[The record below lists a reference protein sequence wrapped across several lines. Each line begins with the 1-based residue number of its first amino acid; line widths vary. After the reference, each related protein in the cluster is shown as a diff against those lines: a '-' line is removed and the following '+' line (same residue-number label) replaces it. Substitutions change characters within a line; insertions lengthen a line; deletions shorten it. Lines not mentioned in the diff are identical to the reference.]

1 MKIVILAPHPD
12 DEVFGC
18 GGSILKWLD
27 EGHDVHIIYVT
38 DNRALISWGQKSGEL
53 IEEEA
58 KQFLNLNEDEIA
70 EIGLKEAEDVAEA
83 FGFVKSKVNLLK
95 FHDLDAINQIEIG
108 TSLSKEIMKDTQR
121 IVIPPS
127 DKDGH
132 PDHHAT
138 HLIAKRVATELGLTN
153 VEFYIYYMNPM
164 NAPKEKRAK
173 IRMAEYREKLYE
185 IMSLYKTQLC
195 LKAANFGW
203 PTLKQRRTEYFGV
216 FKYEDMEKYSDF

>member
-12 DEVFGC
+12 DEVYGC
-18 GGSILKWLD
+18 GGSILKWID

-58 KQFLNLNEDEIA
+58 NQFLNLNEEEIA
-70 EIGLKEAEDVAEA
+70 VIGLKEAEEVAEA
-83 FGFVKSKVNLLK
+83 FGFVKSKVHLLK
-95 FHDLDAINQIEIG
+95 FHDLDAINQLDLGI
-108 TSLSKEIMKDTQR
+108 SLSKEILKNTQR
-121 IVIPPS
+121 IVIPHS

-138 HLIAKRVATELGLTN
+138 YLIARQGATELGLTN
-153 VEFYIYYMNPM
+153 VEFYVYYMNPM
-164 NAPKEKRAK
+164 NAPKEKRAQ

-185 IMSLYKTQLC
+185 IMSIYKTQLC
-195 LKAANFGW
+195 LKAANMGW
-203 PTLKQRRTEYFGV
+203 PTLKRRRVERFGV
-216 FKYEDMEKYSDF
+216 FKLEDTEKYSDF

>member
-12 DEVFGC
+12 DEVYGC
-18 GGSILKWLD
+18 GGSILKWID

-58 KQFLNLNEDEIA
+58 NQFLNLNEEEIA
-70 EIGLKEAEDVAEA
+70 VIGLKEAEEVAEA
-83 FGFVKSKVNLLK
+83 FGFVKSKVHLLK
-95 FHDLDAINQIEIG
+95 FHDLDAINQLDLGI
-108 TSLSKEIMKDTQR
+108 SLSKEILKNTQR
-121 IVIPPS
+121 IVIPHS

-138 HLIAKRVATELGLTN
+138 YLIARQGAKELGLTN
-153 VEFYIYYMNPM
+153 VEFYVYYMNPM
-164 NAPKEKRAK
+164 NAPKEKRTK

-185 IMSLYKTQLC
+185 IMALYKTQLC
-195 LKAANFGW
+195 LKAANMGW
-203 PTLKQRRTEYFGV
+203 PTLKQRRVEHFGV
-216 FKYEDMEKYSDF
+216 FKLEDIEKYSDF

>member
-12 DEVFGC
+12 DEVYGC
-18 GGSILKWLD
+18 GGSILKWID

-58 KQFLNLNEDEIA
+58 NQFLNLNEEEIA
-70 EIGLKEAEDVAEA
+70 VIGLKEAEEVAEA
-83 FGFVKSKVNLLK
+83 FGFVKSKVHLLK
-95 FHDLDAINQIEIG
+95 FHDLDAINQLDLGI
-108 TSLSKEIMKDTQR
+108 SLSKEILKNTQR
-121 IVIPPS
+121 IVIPHS

-138 HLIAKRVATELGLTN
+138 YLIARQSAKELGLTN
-153 VEFYIYYMNPM
+153 VEFYVYYMNPM
-164 NAPKEKRAK
+164 NAPKEKRTK

-185 IMSLYKTQLC
+185 IMALYKTQLC
-195 LKAANFGW
+195 LKAANMGW
-203 PTLKQRRTEYFGV
+203 PTLKQRRVEHFGV
-216 FKYEDMEKYSDF
+216 FKLEDIEKYSDF